1 MGIATQLHFP
11 SAFSS
16 PLAILIVSSVE
27 GEAEPSMKCESFADF
42 ARLLEGEGELLRISE
57 PVRTDLEITA
67 LADREMKAPGG
78 GDALLVEK
86 PLLSDGSISPFPVLI
101 NAFGSERRIEMVLG
115 RPLEKLV
122 EEIRAL
128 LHAEPPHS
136 FREGWELLGKGLALA
151 RSRPCRVDH
160 GACRDRVVSMG
171 PSAKIDLRSL
181 PVLRCWPKDGGPFI
195 TLPQVFT
202 KDPDTGKRNVGMYR
216 MQVYDGAT
224 TGMHWQIH
232 KVGARHGAAYW
243 ERGVRMPVAVCLG
256 GDPILTFAATAPLPD
271 GVDELLFAGFLRKK
285 GIPLVRCETVDLEV
299 PATADFVLEGYVEPP
314 ELRPEGPFGDHTG
327 FYTPVEPYPVFH
339 LTSISHRKDAVYPAT
354 IVGKPPMED
363 FYLGSASV
371 RLLFPVLQATFPE
384 IVDLALPPEGVFHDL
399 VFVSIRKQYPYQAYK
414 VMHGL
419 WGMGQMM
426 FTKILVVVDAEVNVR
441 DTADVLFHL
450 CANVDPE
457 RDFLFTRGPCD
468 SLDHAQATPN
478 MGSHVGID
486 ATRKLPAEGY
496 PRPWPEEV
504 SLPGDLC
511 RELFARFPRKREGK
525 GMDLL

>member
-1 MGIATQLHFP
+1 MECGG
-11 SAFSS
+11 FS
-16 PLAILIVSSVE
+16 
-27 GEAEPSMKCESFADF
+27 DF
-42 ARLLEGEGELLRISE
+42 ARHLEREGELVRISE
-57 PVRTDLEITA
+57 PVRTELEITA
-67 LADREMKAPGG
+67 LADREMKSPRG

-86 PLLSDGSISPFPVLI
+86 PLLPDGSISPFPVLI
-101 NAFGSERRIEMVLG
+101 NAFGSERRIELVLG
-115 RPLEKLV
+115 MPVEQLV

-128 LHAEPPHS
+128 LHAEPPRS
-136 FREGWELLGKGLALA
+136 FREGWELFREGLGLV
-151 RSRPCRVDH
+151 RSRPHRVKD
-160 GACRDRVVSMG
+160 GPCRDRIVRMG
-171 PSAKIDLRSL
+171 AAAEIDLTIL
-181 PVLRCWPKDGGPFI
+181 PVLRCWPKDGGAFI

-202 KDPDTGKRNVGMYR
+202 KDLETGRRNVGMYR
-216 MQVYDGAT
+216 MQVYDEAT

-232 KVGARHGAAYW
+232 KVGARHGKEYW
-243 ERGVRMPVAVCLG
+243 EKGVRMPVAVCLG
-256 GDPILTFAATAPLPD
+256 GDPVLTFAATAPLPD
-271 GVDELLFAGFLRKK
+271 GIDELLFAGFLRKK

-299 PATADFVLEGYVEPP
+299 PANSDFVLEGYVEPP

-339 LTSISHRKDAVYPAT
+339 LTCITHRKDAVYPAT

-363 FYLGSASV
+363 FYLGTASV
-371 RLLFPVLQATFPE
+371 RLLFPILQATFPE
-384 IVDLALPPEGVFHDL
+384 IVDLALPPEGVFHNL
-399 VFVSIRKQYPYQAYK
+399 VFLSIRKQYPYQAYK

-426 FTKILVVVDAEVNVR
+426 FTKILVVVDAEVNVH

-468 SLDHAQATPN
+468 SLDHAPTVPN
-478 MGSHVGID
+478 VGSHVGID

-504 SLPGDLC
+504 SLPRDLC
-511 RELFARFPRKREGK
+511 RDLFARFSRRKEGK
-525 GMDLL
+525 GVSVP